1 MGTNYYLR
9 LGVCPQCGRAA
20 EELHIGK
27 SSAGWCFALHVGGD
41 CPSDLPSW
49 YERIQLELAR
59 GGRITDEYG
68 EDMSLADLKA
78 EIEERSWTPPRKRS
92 RIRCAASRTPDNCAV
107 RGPNGLL
114 RSVVDGRHCIGHGEG
129 TWDLITGEFS

>member
-78 EIEERSWTPPRKRS
+78 EIEERSWTARRNRALVPDESDFLRS
-92 RIRCAASRTPDNCAV
+92 NHAV
-107 RGPNGLL
+107 RGPNGML
-114 RSVVDGRHCIGHGEG
+114 RSAIDGRHCIGHGEG